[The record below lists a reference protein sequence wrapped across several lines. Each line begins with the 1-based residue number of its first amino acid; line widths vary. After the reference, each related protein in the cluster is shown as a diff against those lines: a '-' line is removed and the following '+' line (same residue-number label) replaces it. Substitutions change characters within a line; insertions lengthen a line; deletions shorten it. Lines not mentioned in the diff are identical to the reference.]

1 MTDMIIKDF
10 KDSLSVTSGA
20 SHNALVDS
28 ERSGKEIEAAV
39 VLSKRFPR
47 NEGDSYNRVMR
58 ACSRPA
64 FASKA
69 IYSFKRGGTKVE
81 GPSIKLA
88 EVVARSW
95 GNLQY
100 GVREVERRGNS
111 SLVEAYCWDLETNIR
126 SVKEFEVRHVR
137 DTKSGVQHL
146 TNERDIYEMVANQ
159 GARRLRNCIL
169 SVIPEDVVDDAVNQ
183 VNVTL
188 AASAKGTA
196 VDIAAKIRSMIEAF
210 QVLGIDRQQLE
221 IYLNTKCEAA
231 SAKQIVDLSK
241 IYTSMKDGYSEAK
254 DWFKMPDMPA
264 ELQKEA
270 AVRANDAAID
280 ELNELI
286 LKAEK
291 LGIPNSAV
299 ETLLAKV
306 DTTKPKSVSLAI
318 DFLNTMISDRIVQ
331 EKENA

>member
-1 MTDMIIKDF
+1 MSDFKDF
-10 KDSLSVTSGA
+10 KETSLAVTA
-20 SHNALVDS
+20 SHNALVDG
-28 ERSGKEIEAAV
+28 ERSSKEIEAAV

-47 NEGDSYNRVMR
+47 NEGDSYNRVMK

-69 IYSFKRGGTKVE
+69 IYSFKRGGSKVE

-100 GVREVERRGNS
+100 GVREVERKGNS

-137 DTKSGVQHL
+137 DTQKGVQHL

-188 AASAKGTA
+188 AAAAKGTA
-196 VDIAAKIRSMIEAF
+196 TDIAAKIRNMVELF
-210 QVLGIDRQQLE
+210 QALGVTREQLE

-231 SAKQIVDLSK
+231 SSKQIVDLGK
-241 IYTSMKDGYSEAK
+241 IYTSIKDNYSEAK

-270 AVRANDAAID
+270 IKQSENDS
-280 ELNELI
+280 LNELEQLLI
-286 LKAEK
+286 QAKE
-291 LGIPNSAV
+291 LGVPESAID
-299 ETLLAKV
+299 AMSKKI
-306 DTTKPKSVSLAI
+306 DTTKAKSVKQGI
-318 DFLNTMISDRIVQ
+318 DFIKVMISDKMLERQ
-331 EKENA
+331 ADNA

>member
-1 MTDMIIKDF
+1 MSDFKDF
-10 KDSLSVTSGA
+10 KDSQLAITS
-20 SHNALVDS
+20 SHNALVDG
-28 ERSGKEIEAAV
+28 ERSSKEIEAAV

-47 NEGDSYNRVMR
+47 NEGDSYNRVMK

-69 IYSFKRGGTKVE
+69 IYSFKRGGSKVE

-100 GVREVERRGNS
+100 GVREVERKGNS

-137 DTKSGVQHL
+137 DTQKGVQHL
-146 TNERDIYEMVANQ
+146 INERDIYEMVANQ

-169 SVIPEDVVDDAVNQ
+169 SIIPEDVVDDAVNQ

-188 AASAKGTA
+188 AAAAKGTA
-196 VDIAAKIRSMIEAF
+196 TDIAAKIRNMVELF
-210 QVLGIDRQQLE
+210 QELGVTREQLE

-231 SAKQIVDLSK
+231 SSKQIVDLGK
-241 IYTSMKDGYSEAK
+241 IYLSIKDNYSSAGE
-254 DWFKMPDMPA
+254 WFKMPDMAA

-270 AVRANDAAID
+270 IKQSENDSLAELEQLLVQAKELGVPESAID
-280 ELNELI
+280 AMSKKI
-286 LKAEK
+286 
-291 LGIPNSAV
+291 
-299 ETLLAKV
+299 
-306 DTTKPKSVSLAI
+306 DTTKAKSVKQGI
-318 DFLNTMISDRIVQ
+318 DFMKVMISDKMLERQ
-331 EKENA
+331 ADNA